1 MRYQSVTTTHAN
13 HPKKKEQLP
22 PGAAYTCVAQ
32 GERIVGLAVD
42 PDMEKDERMS
52 GVESDSDSDNVRSS
66 QVHNIIGRLL
76 ANFSKKK
83 RVTEEDEDNIA
94 DSISSSRS
102 QDEEDIWEEIATERR
117 R

>member
-13 HPKKKEQLP
+13 RPKKKEKLP

-52 GVESDSDSDNVRSS
+52 GVESDSDSDNVRGLPGP
-66 QVHNIIGRLL
+66 QHHREVVGQL
-76 ANFSKKK
+76 
-83 RVTEEDEDNIA
+83 
-94 DSISSSRS
+94 
-102 QDEEDIWEEIATERR
+102 
-117 R
+117 